1 MEEGKRKRKMVLALE
16 FLAPTLAF
24 RLILWKFQYSHFL
37 SDGSKTGQ
45 STSMAE
51 QKPLLVINTV
61 FPE

>member
-1 MEEGKRKRKMVLALE
+1 
-16 FLAPTLAF
+16 
-24 RLILWKFQYSHFL
+24 LILWKFQYSHFL